1 MKHHPFL
8 FTPATWLGQ
17 GNIRLNMTIEE
28 LTFFTRW
35 TVNHIDTDGRISC
48 LQEIQVKGLAEV
60 MQNDFLLFDMTTGEF
75 GIDLE
80 NDAVGKV
87 TGKGLVNEKLIAWE
101 FRIEDIGF
109 DGFEIYEKQDE
120 KNYTMR
126 AEYATNDQFRTVIQG
141 KLWQKNT

>member
-17 GNIRLNMTIEE
+17 GKIQLNMATEE
-28 LTFFTRW
+28 LEFFTRW
-35 TVNHIDTDGRISC
+35 TVNHIDTDGRIVC
-48 LQEIQVKGLAEV
+48 LQEIQIKGLSEV
-60 MQNDFLLFDMTTGEF
+60 MQNEFLLFDLTTDAF
-75 GIDLE
+75 GIELE
-80 NDAVGKV
+80 NDALGRVE
-87 TGKGLVNEKLIAWE
+87 GKGLVTDQTIAWE

-141 KLWQKNT
+141 KLWQKN